1 MTPDQAQRLT
11 EDDYV
16 ASLNIHRCVGYK
28 VTRVAQTSI
37 DTRIQVSGLYGDE
50 WVLATAF
57 FKVSG
62 TTPTKEE
69 VARFEEERTAAMRPQ
84 ASA

>member
-1 MTPDQAQRLT
+1 MTPEQAKVLT

-16 ASLNIHRCVGYK
+16 ASLNVRRCVGYK

-62 TTPTKEE
+62 TTPTREE
-69 VARFEEERTAAMRPQ
+69 TLRFEDARLAAVSVVAP
-84 ASA
+84 